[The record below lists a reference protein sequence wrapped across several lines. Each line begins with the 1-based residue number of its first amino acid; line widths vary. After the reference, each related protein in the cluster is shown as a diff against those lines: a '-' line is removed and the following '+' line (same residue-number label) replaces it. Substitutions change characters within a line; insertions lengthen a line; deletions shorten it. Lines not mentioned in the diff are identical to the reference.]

1 MHEDATEPAPNPV
14 IHPACARR
22 CFVISPIG
30 LEGSREREHADD
42 VFDYIIKPALD
53 ECGIVPERA
62 DHFHEPGLI
71 SEQMLRAI
79 LSYDLCIALLTF
91 NNPNVFYELAIAQS
105 AGRPVVILLENEREL
120 PFDVKDHRCVY
131 YDLKPRSLMEGRHRA
146 QLISH
151 VRALEAAGWPGT
163 GLPGVSL
170 RHPADRPCDVLPAAR
185 EFGVPEDWL
194 ALLDETER
202 DFSIAGINLHDWR
215 RTTDFAEAA
224 ARKAQ
229 DGCRVRV
236 LLLDPDNPAFSSL
249 INEIELTSSL
259 NEVRVGLAE
268 SLAFFQR
275 LADRHETIE
284 VRTMRRG
291 CPHYNL
297 TVTDHVAVAIP
308 YLFSVRPATSPLLR
322 CQRGTQLYSTFQRE
336 LDSLWDVNA
345 GD

>member
-1 MHEDATEPAPNPV
+1 M
-14 IHPACARR
+14 
-22 CFVISPIG
+22 
-30 LEGSREREHADD
+30 EGSQEREHADD
-42 VFDYIIKPALD
+42 VFDYIIKPALE

-62 DHFHEPGLI
+62 DHFHQPGLI

-79 LSYDLCIALLTF
+79 LSYDVCIALLTF

-105 AGRPVVILLENEREL
+105 ANRPVVILLENEREL

-215 RTTDFAEAA
+215 RTTGFAEAVA
-224 ARKAQ
+224 RRTTGFAEAVARKAQ

-236 LLLDPDNPAFSSL
+236 LLLDPDNPALPSL
-249 INEIELTSSL
+249 INDFELTSSL
-259 NEVRVGLAE
+259 NEVRVGL
-268 SLAFFQR
+268 SQ
-275 LADRHETIE
+275 
-284 VRTMRRG
+284 
-291 CPHYNL
+291 
-297 TVTDHVAVAIP
+297 
-308 YLFSVRPATSPLLR
+308 RPAGNEPAAPL
-322 CQRGTQLYSTFQRE
+322 
-336 LDSLWDVNA
+336 
-345 GD
+345 